1 MAKDNGGSFSAGLI
15 LGTII
20 GTVAGILMA
29 PKPGSETRSELL
41 EKSDYWREKAERF
54 SDIIVEK
61 LGPTL
66 ETVRENVPPTIENMK
81 ARIDPLIE
89 QVNSLPS
96 SGVLCKEIEPFIRL
110 QSFLTMAKPSPVP
123 P

>member
-1 MAKDNGGSFSAGLI
+1 MAKDNGGGFSTGLI
-15 LGTII
+15 LGAII

-29 PKPGSETRSELL
+29 PKPGAETRSELL

-54 SDIIVEK
+54 SDIIVER

-66 ETVRENVPPTIENMK
+66 ETVRDNMPPTIENMK

-89 QVNSLPS
+89 QVNSRFVGPDTSIPEEHQTERELTNDDPENEKS
-96 SGVLCKEIEPFIRL
+96 S
-110 QSFLTMAKPSPVP
+110 
-123 P
+123 

>member
-1 MAKDNGGSFSAGLI
+1 MAKDNGGGFSTGLI
-15 LGTII
+15 LGAII

-54 SDIIVEK
+54 SDIIVER

-66 ETVRENVPPTIENMK
+66 DTVRDNVPATIGNIK

-89 QVNSLPS
+89 QVNSRFVGPDTGIPEENQTKSETTSDDPKNS
-96 SGVLCKEIEPFIRL
+96 S
-110 QSFLTMAKPSPVP
+110 
-123 P
+123 

>member
-1 MAKDNGGSFSAGLI
+1 MAKDNGGGFSTGLI
-15 LGTII
+15 LGAII

-41 EKSDYWREKAERF
+41 DKSDYWRGKAERF
-54 SDIIVEK
+54 SDIIVER

-66 ETVRENVPPTIENMK
+66 ETVRDNVPPTIENIK

-89 QVNSLPS
+89 QVNSRFVGPDTNVS
-96 SGVLCKEIEPFIRL
+96 EEPRSETGIN
-110 QSFLTMAKPSPVP
+110 SDDSAKPS
-123 P
+123 

>member
-1 MAKDNGGSFSAGLI
+1 MAKDNGGSFSVGLI
-15 LGTII
+15 LGAII

-54 SDIIVEK
+54 SDIIVER
-61 LGPTL
+61 LGPTF
-66 ETVRENVPPTIENMK
+66 ETVRDNVPPTIENMK

-89 QVNSLPS
+89 QVNSRFLGPDASIPEEPQTEEETVNDDPEKS
-96 SGVLCKEIEPFIRL
+96 S
-110 QSFLTMAKPSPVP
+110 
-123 P
+123 